1 MSEFRAEDLGGLSL
15 TELLA
20 HVAAKSPTPG
30 GGAVASAVGALGAAL
45 GQMVVSY
52 SLGKKNLA
60 AHQPELERAAGYL
73 TRARELL
80 LALAT
85 EDALAYGR
93 VNALSKLPEGDPA
106 RAGLAE
112 AERAAVEVPLAVMA
126 AGVDLLREFEALAP
140 RTNVQLHSDLEIA
153 AILAEA
159 TVRAGA
165 CNVRV
170 NARFW
175 SDREGAGRAL
185 SQMGA
190 LMKAAA
196 DRLPVVET
204 LCRPVASK

>member
-1 MSEFRAEDLGGLSL
+1 MSEFRAEELDRLPLG
-15 TELLA
+15 ELLA

-60 AHQPELERAAGYL
+60 AHQPALERAAAYL
-73 TRARELL
+73 TRARALL
-80 LALAT
+80 LMLAT
-85 EDALAYGR
+85 EDAQAYGR
-93 VNALSKLPEGDPA
+93 VNALSKLPEGDPQ
-106 RAGLAE
+106 RAGLPE

-126 AGVDLLREFEALAP
+126 AAVDLLREFDGLAP
-140 RTNVQLHSDLEIA
+140 ITNVQLHSDLEIA

-175 SDREGAGRAL
+175 SDRSAAERAL
-185 SQMGA
+185 AQMDA
-190 LMKAAA
+190 LMKAGAE
-196 DRLPVVET
+196 RLPVVESR
-204 LCRPVASK
+204 CRPAASK

>member
-1 MSEFRAEDLGGLSL
+1 MSEFRAEELDRLPLG
-15 TELLA
+15 ELLS

-60 AHQPELERAAGYL
+60 AHQPALERAAAYL
-73 TRARELL
+73 TRARGLL
-80 LALAT
+80 LMLAT
-85 EDALAYGR
+85 EDAQAYGR
-93 VNALSKLPEGDPA
+93 VNALSKLPEGDPQ
-106 RAGLAE
+106 RAGLPE

-126 AGVDLLREFEALAP
+126 AAVDLLREFDGLAP
-140 RTNVQLHSDLEIA
+140 ITNAQLHSDLEIA

-175 SDREGAGRAL
+175 SDRSAAERAL
-185 SQMGA
+185 AQMDA
-190 LMKAAA
+190 LMRAGAE
-196 DRLPVVET
+196 RLPVVESR
-204 LCRPVASK
+204 CRPAASK